1 MGKILYYSNYCENCK
16 SLLSVISRTELVK
29 SIHFICIDR
38 RNQKN
43 GKTYVVL
50 ESNQEVV
57 LPDTIKSVPALLL
70 LNDNYRVFYGDEI
83 VKHLNPIEKVNREQ
97 ATNYQGEPECYSIG
111 SGSGF
116 ASCGG
121 GVVSDCYSFLDQDA
135 DQLSAKGDGG
145 LRQLYNYATL
155 DHVDKIETPP
165 DDYTPD
171 KIGEINVKNLE
182 NERNS
187 MLKH

>member
-1 MGKILYYSNYCENCK
+1 MGKILYYSNYCDNCK
-16 SLLSVISRTELVK
+16 NLLSVISRTDLVK
-29 SIHFICIDR
+29 TIHFVCIDR

-70 LNDNYRVFYGDEI
+70 LNDNYKVLFGDDI
-83 VKHLNPIEKVNREQ
+83 VRHLNPIEKVQREE
-97 ATNYQGEPECYSIG
+97 ATNYQGEPECFSIG
-111 SGSGF
+111 SGSSF
-116 ASCGG
+116 S

-135 DQLSAKGDGG
+135 EQLSAKGNGG
-145 LRQLYNYATL
+145 MRQLYNYATL
-155 DHVDKIETPP
+155 DHLDQIETPP

-171 KIGEINVKNLE
+171 KIGEVNIKNIE

-187 MLKH
+187 VLKR